1 MRGTETICLGG
12 EFLDNLSD
20 MECVPCKGGVPPLSE
35 EESSA
40 FLSQIHDDWE
50 VVENHHL
57 TRTWSF
63 PDFASALE
71 FTNQLG
77 EVCEQQNHHADFE
90 LGWGGL
96 FRLSTPTRLTPSL
109 SLTLCWRPSS
119 TPSNGEKDGWRAGS
133 IDFQTHSL
141 QVQARKSS

>member
-1 MRGTETICLGG
+1 VRGTATACLGG
-12 EFLDNLSD
+12 EYLDNLSD
-20 MECVPCKGGVPPLSE
+20 MECIPCKGGVPPLSE

-40 FLSQIHDDWE
+40 FLAQIHDDWE

-71 FTNQLG
+71 FTNHLG

-90 LGWGGL
+90 LGWGRVVSVIFTHKIDGL
-96 FRLSTPTRLTPSL
+96 TES
-109 SLTLCWRPSS
+109 
-119 TPSNGEKDGWRAGS
+119 
-133 IDFQTHSL
+133 DFVLAAKFDTIQ
-141 QVQARKSS
+141 R

>member
-1 MRGTETICLGG
+1 
-12 EFLDNLSD
+12 

-63 PDFASALE
+63 PDFVSALE

-77 EVCEQQNHHADFE
+77 EICEQQNHHADFE
-90 LGWGGL
+90 LGWG
-96 FRLSTPTRLTPSL
+96 RIVSPEREE
-109 SLTLCWRPSS
+109 
-119 TPSNGEKDGWRAGS
+119 N
-133 IDFQTHSL
+133 
-141 QVQARKSS
+141 RKSGERKDVLGGRRKS

>member
-1 MRGTETICLGG
+1 MRGTATICLGG
-12 EFLDNLSD
+12 EYLENLSD
-20 MECVPCKGGVPPLSE
+20 MECIPCKGGVPPLSE
-35 EESSA
+35 EESGA
-40 FLSQIHDDWE
+40 FLSQIHEDWE

-90 LGWGGL
+90 LGWGRVVSVIFTHKIDGL
-96 FRLSTPTRLTPSL
+96 TES
-109 SLTLCWRPSS
+109 
-119 TPSNGEKDGWRAGS
+119 
-133 IDFQTHSL
+133 DFVLAAKFDTIQ
-141 QVQARKSS
+141 R